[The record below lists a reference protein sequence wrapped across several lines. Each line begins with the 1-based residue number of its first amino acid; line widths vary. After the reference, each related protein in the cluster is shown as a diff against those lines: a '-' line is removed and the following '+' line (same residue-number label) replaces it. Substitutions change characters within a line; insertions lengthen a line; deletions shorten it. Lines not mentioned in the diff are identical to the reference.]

1 MIGHVT
7 KKMDKS
13 IDKINDCN
21 DNISKLID
29 ANLRIIEEMNQFIDK
44 LEKHIRGV

>member
-1 MIGHVT
+1 MIGRVT

-44 LEKHIRGV
+44 LQNQIEGL